1 MKQKINCFCGNNFS
15 VEIEEEID
23 LDEKP
28 AFLNEILNGT
38 FMSFT
43 CPACGKKHKPEYKI
57 MINWKSKN
65 FKFEVLPEME
75 RGEFYRDKKRKA
87 SSDKIPLETIIGYPE
102 MADRLSVIK
111 DDLEPMAVETLKYY
125 LLVKAEENY
134 PDREINAWY
143 YKNGDESIEFH
154 LDGIKADEVAVMKV
168 PKQVYEKTV
177 EDYKK
182 HPKND
187 IYASMRVRSYLSVQ
201 NLFRHDALK

>member
-15 VEIEEEID
+15 VDIEEEID
-23 LDEKP
+23 LDEKLI
-28 AFLNEILNGT
+28 FLNEILNGT

-43 CPACGKKHKPEYKI
+43 CPGCGKKHKPEYKI

-65 FKFEVLPEME
+65 CKLEVLPEME
-75 RGEFYRDKKRKA
+75 RGEFYRDKKRKT
-87 SSDKIPLETIIGYPE
+87 SSDKNPLETIIGYPE
-102 MADRLSVIK
+102 MADRIAVIK

-143 YKNGDESIEFH
+143 YKSDEDNIEFH

-168 PKQVYEKTV
+168 PKQVYEKTA
-177 EDYKK
+177 DDFKK